1 MSEASST
8 AGSAATPAT
17 ATADERSKLRSQAH
31 VTSEK
36 KRRAN
41 INTGFEELRAA
52 VPGCHEFHSKAD
64 VLRRAVSYIRSLAPR
79 RRDDDVRRAAAA
91 MSAAAVAAPPPP
103 MSPTVPALPT
113 ADPAAAARSAGL
125 AGVSAGDS
133 AALLNELPLAWL
145 AGGAAVPPAAGAAD
159 EASLHQR
166 LALAVNYIE
175 YLKRQKEELRLQL
188 EALKQQQQQLQ
199 QPAPPPTP
207 PPAASAAGASFTM
220 PAPAVAAANAATA
233 AVWAPFSRQASSPY
247 LPASAQAL
255 FGTIRVGAPK
265 RRQSAAAEKPP
276 SRIRALNPKRPKAA
290 TASASSS
297 SLAGPQ

>member
-8 AGSAATPAT
+8 AGSSATPAN

-64 VLRRAVSYIRSLAPR
+64 VLRRAVNYIRSLAPR
-79 RRDDDVRRAAAA
+79 RRDDDMRRAAAV
-91 MSAAAVAAPPPP
+91 MSADAVAAPPSPL
-103 MSPTVPALPT
+103 SPTAPLLSA
-113 ADPAAAARSAGL
+113 AEPAAAVRSAGM
-125 AGVSAGDS
+125 ASMSAGDS

-145 AGGAAVPPAAGAAD
+145 AGGAAVPPAAGTAD
-159 EASLHQR
+159 EANLHQR

-175 YLKRQKEELRLQL
+175 YLKRQKDELRLQL
-188 EALKQQQQQLQ
+188 ETLKQQQQQLQ
-199 QPAPPPTP
+199 QSAPPSP
-207 PPAASAAGASFTM
+207 PPAAAGASFTM

-233 AVWAPFSRQASSPY
+233 AVWAPFARQASSPY

-290 TASASSS
+290 AASASSS
-297 SLAGPQ
+297 SSSLSGPQ